1 MFMSCCISKII
12 HRKIHTV
19 TDCKMGG
26 QITKPSSIVPQYN
39 PMSMFSGYKL
49 YLNESIR
56 NSQL

>member
-26 QITKPSSIVPQYN
+26 QITKPSSIVPQNN
-39 PMSMFSGYKL
+39 PMSMFSGYKQ
-49 YLNESIR
+49 YLNESI
-56 NSQL
+56 